1 MAACTPVG
9 LETYVQLS
17 ATRLG
22 LQREWL
28 SFLRDY
34 PLVLAPVFTESPPEP
49 GLESRG
55 PAAHARVAAAMRMC
69 SVTSLLGLPAVAVP
83 TSVAEGLPLG
93 TRRIARTCAWKR
105 PRRSNNAVARSL
117 RSIHYTSFTIPGGEC
132 DVEQCGCCRAL
143 FRRHPE
149 SWTPRSDRGRVRPR
163 LRGPH
168 RSAEPA
174 SGSSER
180 TLGGFAISFRVPRP
194 SGVHSR
200 HDSVDGALLVQL
212 RGVFS

>member
-1 MAACTPVG
+1 MIMTEFSLTWRSVSALLTEERRRYIELSMAACTPVG

-93 TRRIARTCAWKR
+93 IQLIGAPYREDMCLEAAEAIEQRLGT
-105 PRRSNNAVARSL
+105 
-117 RSIHYTSFTIPGGEC
+117 FTPVDPLHE
-132 DVEQCGCCRAL
+132 
-143 FRRHPE
+143 FHN
-149 SWTPRSDRGRVRPR
+149 SGR
-163 LRGPH
+163 
-168 RSAEPA
+168 
-174 SGSSER
+174 
-180 TLGGFAISFRVPRP
+180 
-194 SGVHSR
+194 
-200 HDSVDGALLVQL
+200 
-212 RGVFS
+212 